1 VIDAAGEYEIN
12 GLKISGTTSENDT
25 IFTVTSENVPTL
37 IAKASSLEKFSAEK
51 IGDYKIVIINADS
64 DLDQGRVTAMEPNM
78 VILYGE
84 KAKEIAKTLGKE
96 SASVSSKITLSED
109 KLPEEMDVMILA

>member
-1 VIDAAGEYEIN
+1 
-12 GLKISGTTSENDT
+12 
-25 IFTVTSENVPTL
+25 
-37 IAKASSLEKFSAEK
+37 
-51 IGDYKIVIINADS
+51 
-64 DLDQGRVTAMEPNM
+64 MEPNM